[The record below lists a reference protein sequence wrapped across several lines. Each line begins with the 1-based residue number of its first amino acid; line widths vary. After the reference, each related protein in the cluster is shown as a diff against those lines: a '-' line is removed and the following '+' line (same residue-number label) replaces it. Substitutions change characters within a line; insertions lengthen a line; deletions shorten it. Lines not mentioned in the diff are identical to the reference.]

1 MNNIRRFQLTRIA
14 MAALLA
20 DISVVLVYLIHIPMF
35 LPFLEYD
42 PADISILFGT
52 LVYGTTFG
60 LILTVLTALIQA
72 FTVSAGSGAMGLIMH
87 IVATGAMVVVTGLVF
102 DAMKRIDKNRMLVG
116 LTAALSTGALMMILI
131 MIPLNLVV
139 TPIFMKVTV
148 DDVKALLIPAIIPF
162 NAIKASINCIGAGVL
177 YVLLKPLLKKM
188 KIGREYIA

>member
-1 MNNIRRFQLTRIA
+1 

-20 DISVVLVYLIHIPMF
+20 DISVVLVYFVHVPMF

-52 LVYGTTFG
+52 IVYGPVFG

-72 FTVSAGSGAMGLIMH
+72 FTVSAGSGMMGLIMH
-87 IVATGAMVVVTGLVF
+87 IVSTGAMVIVTGLVF
-102 DAMKRIDKNRMLVG
+102 DAMKRIDRKREFLG
-116 LTAALSTGALMMILI
+116 LAAGLATGALMAILV

-139 TPIFMKVTV
+139 TPLFMKVSIGEV
-148 DDVKALLIPAIIPF
+148 RALLIPAIIPF
-162 NAIKASINCIGAGVL
+162 NAIKASINCFAAGVM
-177 YVLLKPLLKKM
+177 YVSLKPLLKKM